1 MSQEQEPRPK
11 KAAKA
16 VWNEAETDALI
27 TYLHSQRSKIG
38 DGGNFRSQVYTE
50 AATAIAPHRT
60 LGPTKIASH
69 CKNKW
74 QSLKNLYHV
83 IENYRLKTSGTHWD
97 HQIGAGIEGKAASD
111 VWDAYME
118 KKANQV
124 MRPFRNIGWHSHVLM
139 QDILPSGSGARGR
152 AAYHPSRAT
161 APATTDGSSDRDSAA
176 PMVPNIGTGSLE
188 DTHMADAHIEQELD
202 WRHVLHDG
210 RRPTSGSSDLAPIPP
225 STRTSSI
232 GKRAHSDITG
242 MHSQSIIAPSSTFTS
257 ISQRESSSKKPKISS
272 HSVAHINYHSEVNES
287 GGRGIKPT
295 NAVAMIGMQGALN
308 RLTDSLVKQVA
319 VTDESRSTEQRGQA
333 IRMLM
338 EQDDDLSLEDRVSL
352 MNVFLRNAAVTSSYI
367 DATDPTLRRAFVVS
381 IIQQYAAT

>member
-152 AAYHPSRAT
+152 AAYRPSRAT

-176 PMVPNIGTGSLE
+176 PMVPNIGTGS
-188 DTHMADAHIEQELD
+188 
-202 WRHVLHDG
+202 
-210 RRPTSGSSDLAPIPP
+210 PTSGSSDLAPIPP